1 MRRLL
6 RRVARLFWRRRD
18 AEALREELAFHID
31 EDADDRVA
39 AGASP
44 DTARRA
50 AQRELGNATLVMEDT
65 RAVWTWPALERLVS
79 DVRYAVR
86 RAIRAPVFSLVA
98 IVSLALGIGANA
110 AVFSLYNAVLLR
122 PLPVPDAS
130 ELVNLSTPGDKSG
143 SISGNRSGS
152 SDNVF
157 SYPMF
162 RDLDA
167 RQEVLTGVAGH
178 WMERVNLAA
187 AGSTAPGQIDLVS
200 SNYFSVLQLTPLL
213 GRLFGPDDDRSPG
226 GAPVVVLTHDY
237 WLSHFNGASNV
248 IGQTV
253 VANGI
258 TLTVIGVAPD
268 GFAGTTVGAPV
279 DAFAPITLGS
289 RLDPGFFNDY
299 ADRRWYWVYAF
310 GRLEPGVSIDAA
322 RTSLNGLYHA
332 ILTNIEAPLRP
343 TMDEATRARFVSRPL
358 GVEPGAGGQSRLR
371 ERAPTAMLMLF
382 AVTAVVLLIACANLA
397 NLLLA
402 RSAART
408 AEFAVRASIG
418 ASRGRLVGQLLIEAC
433 TLSAV
438 GGVAGLALGQWLLA
452 ALAGTL
458 APIGFPIVDTSLDWR
473 VLAFAV
479 GASLATGLV
488 FGVFPALHATRI
500 DLAPALKDHGARSTG
515 AHSAARFRAT
525 MIFVQMALA
534 TVLLVSA
541 GLFIR
546 SFVNVGRVDVGIDV
560 DRLVTFTI
568 YPRLNGYTADATRDL
583 LERAETALAAMP
595 GVERASASTIPLV
608 SDNYSDTNV
617 NVEGSTVEPDHGHA
631 AAYSH
636 VGPGFFK
643 TTGIRLLAGR
653 DITAADGEG
662 APKIAVVNEAF
673 ARKFHLGANPLGKRM
688 GVNRS
693 GATLDTEI
701 VGVAADAIYDNVT
714 TDVPAV
720 FYTPYRQDEHLGS
733 ATLYVRTSIDPAVVL
748 KSIPTVMAR
757 LDPNLP
763 LEQLRTMAD
772 QVRVNENGSRVIATL
787 AVSFAALATLLASIG
802 LYGVLAYTVSQRTRE
817 FGVRMA
823 LGAAPGQVRRLV
835 LRQVAGITIVAA
847 VVGVGGALLVGKA
860 VESLLFRMN
869 GHDPSVI
876 TAGVGVLLAVA
887 LAAGAAPAWRASRI
901 DPIRALRYE

>member
-6 RRVARLFWRRRD
+6 RRFSRLFWRRRD
-18 AEALREELAFHID
+18 AEALREELAFHLD
-31 EDADDRVA
+31 EDADDRMA
-39 AGASP
+39 AGAAP
-44 DTARRA
+44 DAAHRA

-65 RAVWTWPALERLVS
+65 REVWTWPALERLAN
-79 DVRYAVR
+79 DVRYALR
-86 RAIRAPVFSLVA
+86 RAVRAPVFSLVA
-98 IVSLALGIGANA
+98 VVSLALGIGANA

-130 ELVNLSTPGDKSG
+130 ALVNLSSPGDKNG
-143 SISGNRSGS
+143 SVSCNRSGGCDS
-152 SDNVF
+152 VF

-162 RDLDA
+162 RDLDE
-167 RQEVLTGVAGH
+167 RQDVLTGVAGH
-178 WMERVNLAA
+178 LMERVNLAA

-200 SNYFSVLQLTPLL
+200 SNYFSVLRLTPAL
-213 GRLFGPDDDRSPG
+213 GRLFGPDDDRAPG
-226 GAPVVVLTHDY
+226 GAPIVVLTHDY

-248 IGQTV
+248 VGQTV
-253 VANGI
+253 VANGV
-258 TLTVIGVAPD
+258 TLTVVGVATE
-268 GFAGTTVGAPV
+268 GFTGTAVGAPV
-279 DAFAPITLGS
+279 DAFAPITL
-289 RLDPGFFNDY
+289 R
-299 ADRRWYWVYAF
+299 
-310 GRLEPGVSIDAA
+310 GRLEPGFNDYANRQSYWVYLFGRLKPGVSIDTA
-322 RTSLNGLYHA
+322 RTSLNGLYHS
-332 ILTNIEAPLRP
+332 ILMNVDAPLQ
-343 TMDEATRARFVSRPL
+343 TEMDQAARARFVSRPL
-358 GVEPGAGGQSRLR
+358 LVEPGAGGQSRLR
-371 ERAPTAMLMLF
+371 ELAPTAMLMLF
-382 AVTAVVLLIACANLA
+382 AVTSVVLLIACANLA

-402 RSAART
+402 RSSART
-408 AEFAVRASIG
+408 AELAVRASIG

-433 TLSAV
+433 TLSAA
-438 GGVAGLALGQWLLA
+438 GGAAGLALGQWLLA
-452 ALAGTL
+452 ATSRMLE
-458 APIGFPIVDTSLDWR
+458 PIGFPVVDTSLDWR

-515 AHSAARFRAT
+515 ARSAARFRAA

-546 SFVNVGRVDVGIDV
+546 SLVNVGRVDVGIDV
-560 DRLVTFTI
+560 DRLIAFTI
-568 YPRLNGYTADATRDL
+568 YPQLNGYTPDATRDL
-583 LERAETALAAMP
+583 IERAEEALASTP
-595 GVERASASTIPLV
+595 GVERASASTVALV
-608 SDNYSDTNV
+608 ADNFHGTSV
-617 NVEGSTVEPDHGHA
+617 NVEGFTAGPDKNNSSA
-631 AAYSH
+631 LSQ

-653 DITAADGEG
+653 DITAADRPG
-662 APKIAVVNEAF
+662 APKVAVVNEAF
-673 ARKFHLGANPLGKRM
+673 VRKFHLGANPIGKRM
-688 GVNRS
+688 GINNS
-693 GATLDTEI
+693 GTPLDTEI
-701 VGVAADAIYDNVT
+701 AGVVADATYNSVT
-714 TDVPAV
+714 AEVPAV
-720 FYTPYRQDEHLGS
+720 FYTPYRQDDHLSG
-733 ATLYVRTSIDPAVVL
+733 ATLYVRTSIAPNAVL
-748 KSIPTVMAR
+748 KSIPAVMAR

-835 LRQVAGITIVAA
+835 LRQVARITIVAA
-847 VVGVGGALLVGKA
+847 VVGIVGALLVGRA

-869 GHDPSVI
+869 GHDPWVI